1 MNKCLNILIIGI
13 IIVKIILSIFFTI
26 SFLMV
31 ASELWAVRNQIE
43 GKELV
48 KETPEE
54 LFFLLVVFLANI
66 TTLLFDIKL
75 LKIKDKVLYKK
86 WINLTLL
93 TLSIVYIGIYFK
105 IQWLGISL
113 MLLLIL
119 YSLVLL
125 FKFSKGVK

>member
-1 MNKCLNILIIGI
+1 MKKCLNILIIGI

-54 LFFLLVVFLANI
+54 LFFLLVVFLVTI
-66 TTLLFDIKL
+66 TTLLFDIKF
-75 LKIKDKVLYKK
+75 LKIKDKVLYKE

-113 MLLLIL
+113 MLFLIL
-119 YSLVLL
+119 YSLLLL
-125 FKFSKGVK
+125 FKSSKGVK

>member
-1 MNKCLNILIIGI
+1 
-13 IIVKIILSIFFTI
+13 
-26 SFLMV
+26 MV